1 MKFKVLAVA
10 LLTILCGTTLRAQA
24 PADTPAFGESV
35 EVNVVNVDV
44 FVTDKSGRRVTDLQ
58 KTDFE
63 LLEDGKPV
71 PITNF
76 EALTERRAVQ
86 EAASPA
92 PQAPASPAVA
102 PAPEDVLNLVVLF
115 DNSNL
120 KPTNRT
126 RAAQQL
132 REFLTR
138 NLSPG
143 DRVMLVTQGL
153 GLKVHLP
160 FSSDPAAIARALDD
174 IQRTAAQ
181 GFQSDQDRRLA
192 FQAIMS
198 IQQASVV
205 SPDPLPCPLNIAT
218 PAHTYSASRRDEVRR
233 ALGSLTVLVNSL
245 SGVPGRK
252 ALLHVSDGLPL
263 IPGEEVFE
271 MLVALCGG
279 GGTSGLGTS
288 QSPGGP
294 DFGSDSE
301 EGGGGLGGA
310 SGVTLPRETRDYDPL
325 TVYDA
330 RQLGPRAYQAATQAP
345 IDAQAYNV
353 TKDLRKL
360 AAHANAHRVT
370 LYTLQASGLAAP
382 DNSDTGSAPSD
393 ALFRFPAIGAAL
405 RNNNRDTL
413 MFLAD
418 ETGGRAI
425 VDTNDFRTDLA
436 RMREDFESYYSLGFT
451 PSHIGDG
458 REHKIEVKVKRP
470 GTRLRYRQSYRDKPA
485 LEKLVDRT
493 LASLYHGFDDNPL
506 NIAVEIGEQTPGA
519 AGSWTVPVKLR
530 IPMFKLAI
538 LNRDDTY
545 EGALKVFVVTG
556 TPDGAN
562 SPVRQVNVPLKIP
575 RKEVLNAM
583 GQFYVYNLTLTMKPG
598 EHKLALAVRD
608 EVAAT
613 TSYLSRLVTVGETVA
628 AGTPVKP

>member
-1 MKFKVLAVA
+1 MKLKVFVAA
-10 LLTILCGTTLRAQA
+10 LLTVLSGIPVGAQP
-24 PADTPAFGESV
+24 PADAPAFGESV

-44 FVTDKSGRRVTDLQ
+44 FVSDKNGRRVADLQ

-76 EALTERRAVQ
+76 EVVTERVARA
-86 EAASPA
+86 EAAPS
-92 PQAPASPAVA
+92 PQAPAAPAVA
-102 PAPEDVLNLVVLF
+102 APEDALNLVILF
-115 DNSNL
+115 DNSNI
-120 KPTNRT
+120 KPASRT
-126 RAAQQL
+126 RAARQL

-138 NLSPG
+138 SLSPG
-143 DRVMLVTQGL
+143 DRVMLVSQGL

-160 FSSDPAAIARALDD
+160 FSNDPAAVARALDE
-174 IQRTAAQ
+174 IQRLAAQ
-181 GFQSDQDRRLA
+181 GIQSDQDRRLA
-192 FQAIMS
+192 FQTIMD
-198 IQQASVV
+198 IQQASII

-218 PAHTYSASRRDEVRR
+218 PAHTYAASRRDEVRR

-271 MLVALCGG
+271 MLVGLCG
-279 GGTSGLGTS
+279 GGTSGLGS
-288 QSPGGP
+288 FQGPGGP
-294 DFGSDSE
+294 ETGSASE
-301 EGGGGLGGA
+301 GDGGGGAGGA
-310 SGVTLPRETRDYDPL
+310 RPSNARDFDPL
-325 TVYDA
+325 AVYDA
-330 RQLGPRAYQAATQAP
+330 RMLGPRAYQAASQAP

-353 TKDLRKL
+353 TKDLQKL

-382 DNSDTGSAPSD
+382 DNSDTGAAPSD
-393 ALFRFPAIGAAL
+393 RLFQFPAIGQVL
-405 RNNNRDTL
+405 RANNRDSL
-413 MFLAD
+413 SFLAD

-425 VDTNDFRTDLA
+425 LDTNDFGPDLA

-451 PSHIGDG
+451 PAHNGDG

-506 NIAVEIGEQTPGA
+506 NIAMEIGDQIPGA
-519 AGSWTVPVKLR
+519 GGTWTVPVKLR
-530 IPMFKLAI
+530 IPMFKLAV
-538 LNRDDTY
+538 LNRDETY
-545 EGALKVFVVTG
+545 EGALKLFVVTG

-562 SPVRQVNVPLKIP
+562 SPVRQVSVPLKIP
-575 RKEVLNAM
+575 RKEVLSAM
-583 GQFYVYNLTLTMKPG
+583 GQYYVYNLTLTMKPG
-598 EHKLALAVRD
+598 EHKVALAVRD

-613 TSYLSRLVTVGETVA
+613 TSYLSRPVTVGEAVA
-628 AGTPVKP
+628 AGTEVKP

>member
-1 MKFKVLAVA
+1 MKLKVFVAVLLAV
-10 LLTILCGTTLRAQA
+10 LSGTPAPVRAQA

-44 FVTDKSGRRVTDLQ
+44 YVSDKSGRRINDLQ
-58 KTDFE
+58 KADFE
-63 LLEDGKPV
+63 LFEDGKPV

-76 EALTERRAVQ
+76 EVVAGRAAPQ
-86 EAASPA
+86 EAAA
-92 PQAPASPAVA
+92 APAAPATPA
-102 PAPEDVLNLVVLF
+102 AQAPEDALNLVVLF

-120 KPTNRT
+120 KPANRT

-132 REFLTR
+132 REFLTHS
-138 NLSPG
+138 LAPG

-160 FSSDPAAIARALDD
+160 FSGDPAAVARAMDE

-181 GFQSDQDRRLA
+181 GLQSDQDRRFA

-218 PAHTYSASRRDEVRR
+218 PAHTYASSRRDEVRR

-271 MLVALCGG
+271 LLVSMCGG
-279 GGTSGLGTS
+279 GGTSGLGSYQSAGMNGLDTS
-288 QSPGGP
+288 P
-294 DFGSDSE
+294 DT
-301 EGGGGLGGA
+301 EGGEGSGT
-310 SGVTLPRETRDYDPL
+310 GVTLPRETRDWDPL
-325 TVYDA
+325 TPYDA
-330 RQLGPRAYQAATQAP
+330 RMLGPRAYQAATQAP
-345 IDAQAYNV
+345 IDAQGYNV

-370 LYTLQASGLAAP
+370 LYALQASGLGAP
-382 DNSDTGSAPSD
+382 DNVDMAPSD
-393 ALFRFPAIGAAL
+393 AFFRFPAIGAAL
-405 RNNNRDTL
+405 RNNNRDSL
-413 MFLAD
+413 LFLAD

-425 VDTNDFRTDLA
+425 LDTNDFRPDLT

-451 PSHIGDG
+451 PSHTGDG
-458 REHKIEVKVKRP
+458 REHKIEVKVKRQ

-485 LEKLVDRT
+485 VEKLVDRT
-493 LASLYHGFDDNPL
+493 LAALYHGFDDNPL
-506 NIAVEIGEQTPGA
+506 NVAMEIGEQIPGG
-519 AGSWTVPVKLR
+519 AGTWTVPVKLR
-530 IPMFKLAI
+530 IPMFKLAV
-538 LNRDDTY
+538 LNRDETY
-545 EGALKVFVVTG
+545 EGALKLFVVTG

-562 SPVRQVNVPLKIP
+562 SPVRQVSVPLKIP

-583 GQFYVYNLTLTMKPG
+583 GQYYVYNLTLTMKPG

-613 TSYLSRLVTVGETVA
+613 TSYLSRPVTVGEAVA
-628 AGTPVKP
+628 DGTKVKP